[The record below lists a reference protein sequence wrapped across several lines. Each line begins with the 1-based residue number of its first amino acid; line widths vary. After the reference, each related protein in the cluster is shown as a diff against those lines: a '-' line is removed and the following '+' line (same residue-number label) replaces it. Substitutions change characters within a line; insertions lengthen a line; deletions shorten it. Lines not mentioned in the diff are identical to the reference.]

1 MNYSSFAKGLAAGV
15 AVGSAAII
23 FARPM
28 TDKQRH
34 KLQKKTE
41 SVFRNIG
48 GIIDTALDM
57 MK

>member
-1 MNYSSFAKGLAAGV
+1 MNYSSFAKGLAAGM
-15 AVGSAAII
+15 AVGTAAVI
-23 FARPM
+23 FVRPM

-34 KLQKKTE
+34 KIQRKTE
-41 SVFRNIG
+41 SVFKNIG